1 VAVAG
6 GLGMMPR
13 AHPEPGT
20 FLRHNIKWMRSTFQ
34 NEHVEMGA
42 SSSAPPAPEIKPPT
56 TPVRGAML
64 PLHVLTSL
72 LVTFVILFCIS
83 IEISARLINE
93 CSFCAQLARPAATC
107 AGKLLSFSDI
117 AFILF

>member
-83 IEISARLINE
+83 IEI
-93 CSFCAQLARPAATC
+93 QP
-107 AGKLLSFSDI
+107 G
-117 AFILF
+117 